1 MKYTL
6 RETCLNTEFFLVRIF
21 LYSVWIQEKT
31 DQKKLRIGTLFTQWP
46 GFTFPINSLSHINYK
61 FRIYWYY
68 SNSTI
73 QKERIW
79 ATISDKN
86 NWDSLYFHKK
96 VPKKT
101 LDLLKVTQNPSS
113 PWLNAP
119 PSLKKPC
126 EAAKTR
132 NELPICNQH
141 WIRGKGRRVLQF
153 LSLPVSKIK
162 IFLKRVF

>member
-1 MKYTL
+1 MSKYGVFSGPYFPVFS
-6 RETCLNTEFFLVRIF
+6 LNTGKDW
-21 LYSVWIQEKT
+21 SEKT
-31 DQKKLRIGTLFTQWP
+31 PYWD
-46 GFTFPINSLSHINYK
+46 TFHAVTWLHLSNKLSHINYK

-68 SNSTI
+68 SISTI